1 MWWSAFC
8 NCSSGRCRSWKVLF
22 FFNYVDRA
30 FCGEYACRS
39 DSCSRYCGLHPNG
52 QRLPPRNCNTA
63 DVGRRKVGRTIGHS
77 FVHPR
82 GDAHEQYGRNGA
94 HFQVR
99 LRAGGGTC
107 EGGLYYVNILA
118 SVIFSGMSG
127 SNTAD
132 VAGLGRVEIRAM
144 IDAGYDRAY
153 SAAITAASSI
163 IGPIIPPSI
172 ILVVYAQIANVSTG
186 KLFLA
191 GVLPGCLMAFCL
203 SLIVFSAVRAKPALA
218 GTPVPRA
225 SFKEF
230 LISARD
236 GFFALVSP
244 AIIVGGMTLGIVT
257 PSEAGVLAVFYSMLL
272 GFIYKTLTLKVLFQ
286 SAREAAFFSG
296 AILFV
301 IAASGPFGWAINI
314 MEVPETIGSAIQGVT
329 QSTWVA
335 LIFINVGLLLL
346 GALEAGSAAL
356 IIVAPVLIH
365 LGRLYGIDP
374 VQLGIIAAVNL
385 TMGSL
390 TPPVALS
397 LFISAQI
404 AEVPMKRAIVASI
417 PFFLALITSL
427 LLITYLPAFSLMLP
441 NFLMGE

>member
-1 MWWSAFC
+1 MEGIVF
-8 NCSSGRCRSWKVLF
+8 GVILIVLF
-22 FFNYVDRA
+22 AANVPVALTLLAATVGFILTGSDFPLEIVTQRMWGGVQSVVLSAIPMYILAAILMNNMGVTERI
-30 FCGEYACRS
+30 FRFACA
-39 DSCSRYCGLHPNG
+39 L
-52 QRLPPRNCNTA
+52 
-63 DVGRRKVGRTIGHS
+63 VGH
-77 FVHPR
+77 
-82 GDAHEQYGRNGA
+82 
-94 HFQVR
+94 
-99 LRAGGGTC
+99 LR
-107 EGGLYYVNILA
+107 GGLYYVNILA

-132 VAGLGRVEIRAM
+132 VAGLGRIEIRAM

-172 ILVVYAQIANVSTG
+172 ILVVYAQLANVSTG

-203 SLIVFSAVRAKPALA
+203 SLIVFTAVRAKPVLA
-218 GTPVPRA
+218 GDPLPRA
-225 SFKEF
+225 TLKEF
-230 LISARD
+230 LTSARD
-236 GFFALVSP
+236 GFFALLSP

-272 GFIYKTLTLKVLFQ
+272 GLIYGSLSVEVIIRSL
-286 SAREAAFFSG
+286 REAAFFTG
-296 AILFV
+296 AIMFI
-301 IAASGPFGWAINI
+301 IAASGAFGWAVNI
-314 MEVPETIGSAIQGVT
+314 MEVPETIGTAIQAVT
-329 QSTWVA
+329 ASKWIA
-335 LIFINVGLLLL
+335 LILINIGLLLL

-356 IIVAPVLIH
+356 IIVAPVLIY

-385 TMGSL
+385 TMGSM

-404 AEVPMKRAIVASI
+404 AEVPMKRAVLAAI
-417 PFFLALITSL
+417 PFFLALIASLLIITYVPEFSL
-427 LLITYLPAFSLMLP
+427 LLP
-441 NFLMGE
+441 NLLMGA

>member
-1 MWWSAFC
+1 MEGIVFSIMLI
-8 NCSSGRCRSWKVLF
+8 VLF
-22 FFNYVDRA
+22 AVNMPVALTLVAATVGFILTGSDFPLEIVTQRMWAGVKSGVLSAIPLYILAATLMNNMGVTERI
-30 FCGEYACRS
+30 FRFACA
-39 DSCSRYCGLHPNG
+39 L
-52 QRLPPRNCNTA
+52 
-63 DVGRRKVGRTIGHS
+63 VGH
-77 FVHPR
+77 
-82 GDAHEQYGRNGA
+82 
-94 HFQVR
+94 
-99 LRAGGGTC
+99 LR
-107 EGGLYYVNILA
+107 GGLYYVNILA

-427 LLITYLPAFSLMLP
+427 LLITYLPAFSLILP